1 MCDVSCHSPYIQYLF
16 NRGIGELMA
25 FDIKTIPRV
34 KAWIEQFDLVD
45 RYAAELLLQ
54 SLNYVSFSEFEKS
67 IQDQIEEVVE
77 RVQQNG
83 KTCVAVFPVSKNLQN
98 KFNENKEVK
107 SVNDSSGRIG
117 HALKNLERK
126 LAKKIEVSPRVSSMS
141 QRKVRHIIYVDD
153 FIGSGKRFVDFWR
166 KDVSKSVKSWVSG
179 GYCKIWIV
187 SHTVHSEGLSK
198 IIKNIKSIDPERIIY
213 KHHVRS
219 SSLLNNDNLKKL
231 MLKYSSR
238 TNKPDAALGYSKNC
252 SPVVFQYGCP
262 NNAPA
267 ILWANGKPNNQKNG
281 IALGRWDAL
290 FSERSIDTS
299 LYPLFENN
307 FSYDS
312 YPELL
317 WTAGQY
323 KLALEFCESVDSD
336 ENTKLYILIL
346 ALSSKK
352 YSRSKIDEILIP
364 VKDKSDQA
372 IETLIQYGLLND
384 NMKLTIFGK
393 DVLESNRKKN
403 KKFVDKEYENFY
415 PSSYLGFRR
424 EI

>member
-1 MCDVSCHSPYIQYLF
+1 
-16 NRGIGELMA
+16 MA

-67 IQDQIEEVVE
+67 IQNQIEEVVE

-231 MLKYSSR
+231 
-238 TNKPDAALGYSKNC
+238 
-252 SPVVFQYGCP
+252 
-262 NNAPA
+262 
-267 ILWANGKPNNQKNG
+267 
-281 IALGRWDAL
+281 
-290 FSERSIDTS
+290 
-299 LYPLFENN
+299 
-307 FSYDS
+307 
-312 YPELL
+312 
-317 WTAGQY
+317 
-323 KLALEFCESVDSD
+323 
-336 ENTKLYILIL
+336 
-346 ALSSKK
+346 
-352 YSRSKIDEILIP
+352 
-364 VKDKSDQA
+364 
-372 IETLIQYGLLND
+372 
-384 NMKLTIFGK
+384 
-393 DVLESNRKKN
+393 
-403 KKFVDKEYENFY
+403 
-415 PSSYLGFRR
+415 
-424 EI
+424 

>member
-1 MCDVSCHSPYIQYLF
+1 
-16 NRGIGELMA
+16 MA

-67 IQDQIEEVVE
+67 IQNQIEEVVE

-238 TNKPDAALGYSKNC
+238 TNKPNAALGYGKNC